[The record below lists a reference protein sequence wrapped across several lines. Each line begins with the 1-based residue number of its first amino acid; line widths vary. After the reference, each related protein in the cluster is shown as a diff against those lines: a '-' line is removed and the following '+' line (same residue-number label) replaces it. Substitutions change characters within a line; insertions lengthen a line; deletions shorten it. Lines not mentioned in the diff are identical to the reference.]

1 MQIDQSCV
9 NAAYHHFGMISPF
22 KVARD
27 LVRNSSNGSKKF
39 FDEFM
44 TWRELSYAFCFQHW
58 PDLESMQ
65 VSLHCPRPYLLA
77 MFIPT
82 ESACSACMTHMFSL
96 ASAAYI
102 VFQSPRHNACGHL
115 EFAFLSS
122 RHTMCFLLLSQDAA
136 LLLPLQ
142 VSSQTLQYEALL
154 EHHCSNFPTG
164 PINNP
169 SCDITTLS
177 VGVLL

>member
-1 MQIDQSCV
+1 MSPIQLEQCCV

-65 VSLHCPRPYLLA
+65 VSLQCPSSCFTSTAL
-77 MFIPT
+77 ICSD
-82 ESACSACMTHMFSL
+82 SACLACMAHSFSL
-96 ASAAYI
+96 ASAA
-102 VFQSPRHNACGHL
+102 
-115 EFAFLSS
+115 
-122 RHTMCFLLLSQDAA
+122 
-136 LLLPLQ
+136 
-142 VSSQTLQYEALL
+142 
-154 EHHCSNFPTG
+154 
-164 PINNP
+164 
-169 SCDITTLS
+169 
-177 VGVLL
+177 

>member
-1 MQIDQSCV
+1 MD
-9 NAAYHHFGMISPF
+9 AAYHHFGMISPF

-65 VSLHCPRPYLLA
+65 VSVQCLHLFLLA
-77 MFIPT
+77 LLLSAMGLHLQQAWHT
-82 ESACSACMTHMFSL
+82 CSHLLSQHSLVTQMLACS
-96 ASAAYI
+96 
-102 VFQSPRHNACGHL
+102 HL
-115 EFAFLSS
+115 EHVSLGS
-122 RHTMCFLLLSQDAA
+122 RHTDMCIVLLSQDAA
-136 LLLPLQ
+136 LSQIGTRQQRVLHPLH

-154 EHHCSNFPTG
+154 EHHC
-164 PINNP
+164 INLQYRP
-169 SCDITTLS
+169 RQ
-177 VGVLL
+177 VPLL